1 LNQGEADMASK
12 TSKVSV
18 IGAGHVGSAIAYAL
32 VLLHECQ
39 EIVLFDRKLP
49 KAEGQA
55 WDINDVVPLLWDI
68 NITPSSNY
76 EDLADS
82 DVIVVT
88 VGKNPE
94 EGETRLDVLGKNAE
108 IITSVMKELDKVA
121 PNSVV
126 IIVSNPVDPLT
137 RIAIEASSRPE
148 SLIFGSGTVL
158 DTSRLRSQLGKKLN
172 VNVEDVHTYVVGEHG
187 ESAFAVWSNALI
199 GAIRL
204 DEFCPYTG
212 EALDKFKQECI
223 EATIKRAYDIAER
236 KGYTNYGIAVA
247 VSQLVGSVLRD
258 ENKIFTVSV
267 KALADYR
274 IGDEVVLCLPCI
286 IGKEGVVRKLLLSRN
301 SEEQHLLEQSATRLN
316 EAYNSYNRE

>member
-1 LNQGEADMASK
+1 MVRK

-18 IGAGHVGSAIAYAL
+18 IGAGNVGSAVAYAL

-39 EIVLFDRKLP
+39 EVVLFDRKLS
-49 KAEGQA
+49 KAEGAA
-55 WDINDVVPLLWDI
+55 WDIDDVIPLLAEMD
-68 NITPSSNY
+68 ITPSSDFD
-76 EDLADS
+76 DLKDS
-82 DVIVVT
+82 DVIIVT

-94 EGETRLDVLGKNAE
+94 KGQTRLDILGENAE
-108 IITSVMKELDKVA
+108 IIASTMKELDNVA

-137 RIAIEASSRPE
+137 RIAIEASSRSE

-158 DTSRLRSQLGKKLN
+158 DTSRLRSQLGKRLN
-172 VNVEDVHTYVVGEHG
+172 VNLADIHVYVVGEHG
-187 ESAFAVWSNALI
+187 ESAFAVWSSALV
-199 GAIRL
+199 GGIRL
-204 DEFCPYTG
+204 EDFCTYTG
-212 EALDKFKQECI
+212 EAIEKIKNECM
-223 EATIKRAYDIAER
+223 ELTIKRAYDISER

-258 ENKIFTVSV
+258 EKKIFTVSV
-267 KALADYR
+267 KSLADYG

-301 SEEQHLLEQSATRLN
+301 GEEQHLLEQSAARLQ
-316 EAYNSYNRE
+316 EAYSSCNRD